1 MVQRYLLATVLVVAL
16 GSAAQAQTTPA
27 ADANPASKTNPSPA
41 VRQAM
46 DLARQL
52 LPYMDKDKNGK
63 ISKAEFMSFM
73 EAEFNA
79 LDSEKTG
86 ELTVEQLSKSVLF
99 SGKKPGGAGNK

>member
-1 MVQRYLLATVLVVAL
+1 MAKPIWLALACFAVMAL
-16 GSAAQAQTTPA
+16 GAGAQGQTAAASASASAAINPQSLRQAQ
-27 ADANPASKTNPSPA
+27 
-41 VRQAM
+41 

-79 LDSEKTG
+79 LDTAKTG

-99 SGKKPGGAGNK
+99 NGRKPGGTGK